1 MEDENQ
7 FDDISESDLDA
18 LINDNPSE
26 HDEQDNGDDNEQ
38 GTETESDVSPNAET
52 EEEPEAEDDEADDG
66 QNKSSDEEES
76 DEDATDE
83 EKPKDESEEGTEGED
98 DSSEDNQEDDKEKES
113 DSEAQKF
120 QPLKADGQEYH
131 IDNIQ
136 ELYTL
141 ASKGVKFVKSMQ
153 QIAPHRRGI
162 MSAEKNGVSLED
174 SVDLMVNMKESPK
187 DTILALMKEHGV
199 DPLEVDMDV
208 VKDNRKTFTPSDFE
222 VDLKEVT
229 DRIQNNERYSET
241 VELVRDKWDDKS
253 RQEFYKNPSL
263 LEMLNNDMQVNPD
276 TKTSA
281 FDVISPVANK
291 MKMLDGGA
299 KSDLQYYALAVNQL
313 NSEKAVI
320 DEKAKTAKET
330 EKILADKK
338 KADIDKK
345 KKAAGVTK
353 ADNTKS
359 EAPLDFDSMSDAE
372 LDAILNKTN

>member
-7 FDDISESDLDA
+7 FDDMSESDLDA

-26 HDEQDNGDDNEQ
+26 HDDTGKENEH
-38 GTETESDVSPNAET
+38 GNETESDVSPEANSKEEPDDDGSDNDDGQKEESEEEESEEEAT
-52 EEEPEAEDDEADDG
+52 EEEQPE
-66 QNKSSDEEES
+66 K
-76 DEDATDE
+76 
-83 EKPKDESEEGTEGED
+83 KSEEGTEGED
-98 DSSEDNQEDDKEKES
+98 DSSEDNQGDDDNKES
-113 DSEAQKF
+113 DSEAQVF
-120 QPLKADGQEYH
+120 QPLKADGEEYP
-131 IDNIQ
+131 ISDIK

-174 SVDLMVNMKESPK
+174 SVDLMVNMKENPK
-187 DTILALMKEHGV
+187 GTILALMKEHGV

-313 NSEKAVI
+313 NSEKSVI

-338 KADIDKK
+338 KANINKK
-345 KKAAGVTK
+345 KKAAGTTK
-353 ADNTKS
+353 ADNSKS